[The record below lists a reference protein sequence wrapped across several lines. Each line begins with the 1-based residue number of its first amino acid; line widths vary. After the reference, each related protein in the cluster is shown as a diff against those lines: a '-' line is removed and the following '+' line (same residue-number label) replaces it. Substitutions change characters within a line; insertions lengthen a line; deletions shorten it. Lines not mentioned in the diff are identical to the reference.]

1 MNYRLVSIIG
11 SVIIGYAIITGIHNF
26 RSLDKA
32 SRILLF
38 LMLFTFINESIADY
52 FIAKYNNSNVI
63 YGLFNPIQLLFIA
76 AYYNY
81 STSAFKEN
89 NIALYIG
96 MVGAVFGFVNYIWIQ
111 TPFKMNNFFL
121 LLESLIVIALSLYA
135 FYRLLLEDESLV
147 LTRLSHF
154 WLTSIQL
161 FFWTATFFIWGLYN
175 YMTVT
180 LGIGAQLIHTVLL
193 SVNIIYYV
201 GIGTVFI
208 LYKKMQ
214 KHNGW

>member
-1 MNYRLVSIIG
+1 MNYELVSIIG
-11 SVIIGYAIITGIHNF
+11 SVIIGYAIIAGIYNF
-26 RSLDKA
+26 KSLDKA

-38 LMLFTFINESIADY
+38 LMLFTFIIESVADY
-52 FIAKYNNSNVI
+52 FIVKYNNSNVV

-81 STSAFKEN
+81 SIEGLKKSK
-89 NIALYIG
+89 IALLIG
-96 MVGAVFGFVNYIWIQ
+96 GVGTMFGFVNYIWIQ

-121 LLESLIVIALSLYA
+121 LFESLIVIALSLYA
-135 FYRLLLEDESLV
+135 FYKMLLEDEQLV
-147 LTRLSHF
+147 LTKYQHF

-180 LGIGAQLIHTVLL
+180 LGIGASIIHIVLL
-193 SVNIIYYV
+193 SVNVIYYV
-201 GIGTVFI
+201 GMGTVF
-208 LYKKMQ
+208 LMYNKMQ
-214 KHNGW
+214 IS